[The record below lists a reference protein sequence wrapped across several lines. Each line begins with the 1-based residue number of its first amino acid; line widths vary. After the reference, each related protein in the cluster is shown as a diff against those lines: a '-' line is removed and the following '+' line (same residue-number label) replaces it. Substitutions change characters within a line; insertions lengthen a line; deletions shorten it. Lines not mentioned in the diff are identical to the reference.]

1 LTARLSGRSLAV
13 AERLPDIPTVV
24 YQAPVETVGSAVR
37 VPAITG
43 TLIARAAAAQPVV
56 ITPPAMPT
64 GKRRRKKWIPASA
77 FADVARQATDNR
89 TEAQRWLGDPP
100 ADRSA
105 LAHYIAKFGGNL
117 DRRVMRQSDNSRPA
131 MSIATRALETAA
143 HKPTASARTSPCI
156 TCVCCSASLVC
167 ASLCAVACEPA
178 WRASEVFPE
187 TGSALLRGSSLHFPR
202 PNVWANELMI

>member
-1 LTARLSGRSLAV
+1 ML
-13 AERLPDIPTVV
+13 
-24 YQAPVETVGSAVR
+24 
-37 VPAITG
+37 
-43 TLIARAAAAQPVV
+43 
-56 ITPPAMPT
+56 T
-64 GKRRRKKWIPASA
+64 GKRRRKTWLPASA
-77 FADVARQATDNR
+77 FADVSLRRRVSDDDCRDARQATDNR

-143 HKPTASARTSPCI
+143 HKPIASARTSPCI

-187 TGSALLRGSSLHFPR
+187 MGSALLRGSSLHFPR